1 MSTMFLLKNEV
12 PLFTHYDFKDWNWL
26 FLNNKEAD
34 CILYSEDGHE
44 FRVHK
49 EILSQTETMRSIL
62 FGFKDNCCAM
72 MEIFCPCPKDE
83 LEQIVKFLYSGT
95 ISSDVEL
102 VKILNSLIK
111 VFGFPKKL
119 FLTKEELKS
128 HGFDDMDMENQCKK
142 LNVIERPMDT
152 FDTFNETAI
161 DAPTDIITD
170 ESENSLVPVNS
181 ENSMKKNKKLKIVE
195 KNEFQTGGANLD
207 PAEYTKDVSS
217 DNTELHSI
225 TETSDNPM
233 DTVNKTDRDIE
244 VIDIDIINDKSVN
257 SSVSLNSDNNSMKKK
272 MKLKIVERNEF
283 KAHGQDPSK
292 YTKNENLT
300 TAPTSTPNRVLNDNL
315 NINMEKYKYLSKY
328 GCELCDFVA
337 QTKNKYREKQ
347 DHLSRVHFKDKI
359 DKFIPKCKPYKCPE
373 SDCLYVGK
381 DNQAI
386 LRHFTVKHDI
396 IKKWLKE
403 ALSTKE
409 IVNSSDSIQICVKI
423 EQLPRLPSEPLP
435 RLPIEPLPRLPIE
448 PLPRLPKE
456 PLPRLPIE
464 PLPRLLTELLP
475 SLPTESLSINE
486 TIQSEPTKISSHA
499 TDIKVESENLIG
511 IQNVNAVII
520 ETFPG
525 LPTEPLP
532 IQKLEDF
539 ESPSII
545 LPD

>member
-62 FGFKDNCCAM
+62 FGFKDNCCAL

-170 ESENSLVPVNS
+170 ESENSLVSVNS

-195 KNEFQTGGANLD
+195 KKEFQTGGAYLD
-207 PAEYTKDVSS
+207 PAEYTKDVS
-217 DNTELHSI
+217 
-225 TETSDNPM
+225 
-233 DTVNKTDRDIE
+233 
-244 VIDIDIINDKSVN
+244 
-257 SSVSLNSDNNSMKKK
+257 
-272 MKLKIVERNEF
+272 
-283 KAHGQDPSK
+283 
-292 YTKNENLT
+292 
-300 TAPTSTPNRVLNDNL
+300 
-315 NINMEKYKYLSKY
+315 
-328 GCELCDFVA
+328 
-337 QTKNKYREKQ
+337 
-347 DHLSRVHFKDKI
+347 
-359 DKFIPKCKPYKCPE
+359 
-373 SDCLYVGK
+373 
-381 DNQAI
+381 
-386 LRHFTVKHDI
+386 
-396 IKKWLKE
+396 
-403 ALSTKE
+403 
-409 IVNSSDSIQICVKI
+409 
-423 EQLPRLPSEPLP
+423 
-435 RLPIEPLPRLPIE
+435 
-448 PLPRLPKE
+448 
-456 PLPRLPIE
+456 
-464 PLPRLLTELLP
+464 
-475 SLPTESLSINE
+475 
-486 TIQSEPTKISSHA
+486 
-499 TDIKVESENLIG
+499 
-511 IQNVNAVII
+511 
-520 ETFPG
+520 
-525 LPTEPLP
+525 
-532 IQKLEDF
+532 
-539 ESPSII
+539 
-545 LPD
+545 